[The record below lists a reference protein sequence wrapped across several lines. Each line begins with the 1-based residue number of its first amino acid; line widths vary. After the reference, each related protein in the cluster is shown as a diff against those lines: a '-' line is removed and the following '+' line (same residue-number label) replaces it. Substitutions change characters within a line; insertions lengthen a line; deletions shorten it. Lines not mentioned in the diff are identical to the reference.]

1 MSDSNVLP
9 VHSDENTLD
18 PCRWVALAVVL
29 GALFLV
35 VLDFLIVN
43 IALPAMQAD
52 LRATSAQLQLV
63 VAGYGLAYAVCLIT
77 GGRLGDIHGRR
88 RMFLWGVAAFTLASL
103 LCGLAPS
110 ASLLIAARVLQG
122 GTAALMVPQIF
133 SLVQVSFPPHERARA
148 FAILGIVV
156 GIASFIGNVLGGYL
170 VSANFAGLTWRPIFF
185 VNLPVGI
192 LSLLLAPRFVPESRA
207 PHAHK
212 LDLIGVALV
221 SLGLFLLIFPMAEG
235 REAGWP
241 WWAWLCVGLSFVI
254 LRGFFLFEARLMQN
268 GGAPLVDLN
277 LFHDRNFVA
286 GLGCMMTTFMGMSSF
301 ALMLTMFLQDGMGLL
316 PKEAGL
322 CFAPLSLS
330 FLCASLFALRYADQ
344 LGTLLLLAGV
354 GIMIVGASWLIF
366 LMQTQ
371 GVGFSPRQLIA
382 PISIYGFGQGLLV
395 PQLSGVVLRG
405 VSPKLAG
412 TASGVLTTG
421 QQVAGSLGIALI
433 GSVFFTL
440 LGPKPEPA
448 RFAYAFSH
456 TFACNMVLMILT
468 FVLLLR
474 LPRFGPKPEVVAE
487 AI

>member
-1 MSDSNVLP
+1 MPDLNAPSSVGHEFS
-9 VHSDENTLD
+9 VD
-18 PCRWVALAVVL
+18 PRRWLALAVVL

-52 LRATSAQLQLV
+52 LGATSAQLQLV

-88 RMFLWGVAAFTLASL
+88 KMFLWGVLAFTLASL
-103 LCGLAPS
+103 LCGLASTAP
-110 ASLLIAARVLQG
+110 LLIAARVVQG

-133 SLVQVSFPPHERARA
+133 SLVQVTFPPHERARA

-185 VNLPVGI
+185 VNLPVGV
-192 LSLLLAPRFVPESRA
+192 LSLLLAPHFVPESRA

-241 WWAWLCVGLSFVI
+241 WWAWLCVALAFGVLRVFV
-254 LRGFFLFEARLMQN
+254 LFEARLMQN
-268 GGAPLVDLN
+268 GDAPLVDLN
-277 LFHDRNFVA
+277 LFHDPNFVA

-301 ALMLTMFLQDGMGLL
+301 ALMLTLFLQDGMGLL

-330 FLCASLFALRYADQ
+330 FLCASLFALRWADQ
-344 LGTLLLLAGV
+344 LGTYLLLAGV
-354 GIMIVGASWLIF
+354 VIMIFGASWLIF
-366 LMQTQ
+366 LMETQ
-371 GVGFSPRQLIA
+371 GVTFSTRQLIA
-382 PISIYGFGQGLLV
+382 PIAVYGFGQGLLV

-405 VSPKLAG
+405 VAPSLAG

-440 LGPKPEPA
+440 LGPKPEPS

-456 TFACNMVLMILT
+456 TFACNMLLMLLT
-468 FVLLLR
+468 LVLLLR
-474 LPRFGPKPEVVAE
+474 LPRFGPKLEMAPEAV
-487 AI
+487 

>member
-1 MSDSNVLP
+1 
-9 VHSDENTLD
+9 
-18 PCRWVALAVVL
+18 
-29 GALFLV
+29 
-35 VLDFLIVN
+35 
-43 IALPAMQAD
+43 
-52 LRATSAQLQLV
+52 
-63 VAGYGLAYAVCLIT
+63 
-77 GGRLGDIHGRR
+77 
-88 RMFLWGVAAFTLASL
+88 
-103 LCGLAPS
+103 
-110 ASLLIAARVLQG
+110 VLQG

-133 SLVQVSFPPHERARA
+133 SLVQVTFPPHERGRA

-170 VSANFAGLTWRPIFF
+170 VSANWAGLTWRPIFF

-221 SLGLFLLIFPMAEG
+221 TLGLFLLIFPMAEG

-241 WWAWLCVGLSFVI
+241 WWAWLCVALSFVV
-254 LRGFFLFEARLMQN
+254 LRGFVLFEARLMQK

-277 LFHDRNFVA
+277 LFHDPNFVA

-301 ALMLTMFLQDGMGLL
+301 ALMLTLFLQDGMGLL

-322 CFAPLSLS
+322 AFAPLSLS
-330 FLCASLFALRYADQ
+330 FLCASLFALRWADR
-344 LGTLLLLAGV
+344 LGTYLLLAGV
-354 GIMIVGASWLIF
+354 VIMIAGASWLIY

-371 GVGFSPRQLIA
+371 GVSFSPRELIA
-382 PISIYGFGQGLLV
+382 PVAIYGFGQGLLV

-405 VSPKLAG
+405 VAPSLAG

-433 GSVFFTL
+433 GSIFFTL
-440 LGPKPEPA
+440 LGPKPEPS

-456 TFACNMVLMILT
+456 TFACNMALMLLT
-468 FVLLLR
+468 FALLLR
-474 LPRFGPKPEVVAE
+474 LPRFGPKLEVASE
-487 AI
+487 AV